1 MKRNSIK
8 WKFIQNFMIM
18 AIIQIVLI
26 TVIFNI
32 TIRFYME
39 KNIRNQ
45 LSAIASNAE
54 ETILHTGP
62 DLLPPPPFPKP
73 EAPDFGDNNDL
84 LKFYFL
90 LDHSLREPLSLLNAD
105 YILLDSRQQKI
116 STPVE
121 NSFRPSEAVINKITD
136 NVKTLENPNSEN
148 YINVTVEGKDYT
160 AIIKPFSKENPFG
173 LGWIVIYSSLEKIN
187 QLLWGLQI
195 ILFLI
200 LLLSSLFITL
210 FSSRTVKKISV
221 SLASLNQHIKAIS
234 ERNFGEKIQV
244 PVYEEFQEFIS
255 NINTMSEKLDVYD
268 KAQKTFLQNASH
280 EFRTPLMS
288 IQSYSEGILHKV
300 TDSDTA
306 ADIILQESKRITRL
320 VEDLL
325 YLSRLDAI
333 EENYSFSTITFNPL
347 MVSCIKQ
354 MQGIANKNDIKIIL
368 EAPTETINIVA
379 DEEKL
384 SRAITNILSNCIRYA
399 DRTIKVN
406 YQRISEDEIELSISD
421 DGPGIATNSLPNIFD
436 RFYKGTKG
444 NFGLGLAIS
453 KNIIEKHD
461 GKITAENLNPGASFR
476 IILPKIN
483 PKLS

>member
-1 MKRNSIK
+1 
-8 WKFIQNFMIM
+8 MII
-18 AIIQIVLI
+18 AIIQIVLT

-39 KNIRNQ
+39 KDIRNQ
-45 LSAIASNAE
+45 LYAIASHTE

-73 EAPDFGDNNDL
+73 EAPNSEDNNDL
-84 LKFYFL
+84 LKFYFM

-105 YILLDSRQQKI
+105 YILLDSNRQKI
-116 STPVE
+116 SSPVE
-121 NSFRPSEAVINKITD
+121 NSFKPSEDVINKITD
-136 NVKTLENPNSEN
+136 EVKALENPNYEN
-148 YINVTVEGKDYT
+148 YINFTVEGKDYT
-160 AIIKPFSKENPFG
+160 AIIKPFSRKNPFG
-173 LGWIVIYSSLEKIN
+173 LGWIVIYSSLEKVN

-200 LLLSSLFITL
+200 LLLSALFITL

-221 SLASLNQHIKAIS
+221 SFTSLNQHIKAIS

-244 PVYEEFQEFIS
+244 PIYEEFQEFIN

-288 IQSYSEGILHKV
+288 IQSYAEGIKHKV
-300 TDSDTA
+300 IDSDTA
-306 ADIILQESKRITRL
+306 ADIILNESKRMTHL

-325 YLSRLDAI
+325 YLSRLDSI
-333 EENYSFSTITFNPL
+333 EETYSFSTITFNPL
-347 MVSCIKQ
+347 MVDCIEQ
-354 MQGIANKNDIKIIL
+354 MQGIANKNNINITL
-368 EAPTETINIVA
+368 EAPAEKINILA

-399 DRTIKVN
+399 YRTIKVK
-406 YQRISEDEIELSISD
+406 YQQISENEIEISISD
-421 DGPGIATNSLPNIFD
+421 DGPGIATKSLPNIFD
-436 RFYKGTKG
+436 RFYKGKKG

-453 KNIIEKHD
+453 KNIIEKHN
-461 GKITAENLNPGASFR
+461 GKITAENLNPGALFR
-476 IILPKIN
+476 IILPIIKDH
-483 PKLS
+483 SYV

>member
-1 MKRNSIK
+1 
-8 WKFIQNFMIM
+8 MII
-18 AIIQIVLI
+18 AIIQIVLT

-39 KNIRNQ
+39 KDIRNQ
-45 LSAIASNAE
+45 LYAIASHTE

-62 DLLPPPPFPKP
+62 DHLPPPPFPKP
-73 EAPDFGDNNDL
+73 EAPNSEDNNDL
-84 LKFYFL
+84 LKFYFM

-105 YILLDSRQQKI
+105 YILLDCNKQKI
-116 STPVE
+116 SSPVE
-121 NSFRPSEAVINKITD
+121 NSFKPSEDVINKITD
-136 NVKTLENPNSEN
+136 EVKTLENPNYEN
-148 YINVTVEGKDYT
+148 YINFTVEGKDYT

-173 LGWIVIYSSLEKIN
+173 LGWIVIYSSLEKVN

-200 LLLSSLFITL
+200 LLLSALFIAL

-221 SLASLNQHIKAIS
+221 SFTSLNQHIKAIS

-244 PVYEEFQEFIS
+244 PVYEEFQEFIN

-288 IQSYSEGILHKV
+288 IQSYAEGIKHKV
-300 TDSDTA
+300 LDSDTA
-306 ADIILQESKRITRL
+306 ADIILNESKRMTHL

-325 YLSRLDAI
+325 YLSRLDSI

-347 MVSCIKQ
+347 MVDCIEQ
-354 MQGIANKNDIKIIL
+354 MQGIANKNNINITL
-368 EAPTETINIVA
+368 EAPSEKINIVA

-399 DRTIKVN
+399 YRTIKVK
-406 YQRISEDEIELSISD
+406 YQRISENEIEISISD
-421 DGPGIATNSLPNIFD
+421 DGPGIATKSLPNIFD
-436 RFYKGTKG
+436 RFYKGKKG

-461 GKITAENLNPGASFR
+461 GKITAENLNPGALFR
-476 IILPKIN
+476 IILPIKIRT
-483 PKLS
+483 